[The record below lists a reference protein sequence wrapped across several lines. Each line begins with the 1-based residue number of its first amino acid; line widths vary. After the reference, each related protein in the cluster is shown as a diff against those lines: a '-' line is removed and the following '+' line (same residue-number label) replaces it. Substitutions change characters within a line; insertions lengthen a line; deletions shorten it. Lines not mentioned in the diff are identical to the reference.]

1 MKKKEWTLVMAE
13 TDGSRT
19 YVNFKRTIKSGNTVW
34 MWVLMDFKKAQ
45 ISLSDNSKFLSQ
57 TYLCQFDCKNMTSEL
72 LQFSL
77 YSENMSKGLVVYQQS
92 NLEMEAHKIKG
103 YFDETLFK
111 IACTIK

>member
-45 ISLSDNSKFLSQ
+45 IS
-57 TYLCQFDCKNMTSEL
+57 
-72 LQFSL
+72 
-77 YSENMSKGLVVYQQS
+77 
-92 NLEMEAHKIKG
+92 
-103 YFDETLFK
+103 
-111 IACTIK
+111 